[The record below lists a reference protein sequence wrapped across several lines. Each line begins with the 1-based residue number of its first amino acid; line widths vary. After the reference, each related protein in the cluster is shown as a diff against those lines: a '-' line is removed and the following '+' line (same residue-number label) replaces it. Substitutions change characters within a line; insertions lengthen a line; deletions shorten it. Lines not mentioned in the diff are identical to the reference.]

1 MKKWAVRI
9 LMIAFILSIGLNMHY
24 KKVQRNETSDLL
36 ARYKSELLRCS
47 AAFNSVIDDKNKRGP
62 LINRSTASETAAVAL
77 EVSVIL
83 GKHDV
88 VYSLNQQGKVYQAIP
103 YEMTSLLLI
112 SLTKNNKDIDQNVN
126 DVLHVYAEV
135 LKATNVADPDALR
148 IAYTEIRQKIS
159 GSELLK
165 SGINFPELGY

>member
-1 MKKWAVRI
+1 M
-9 LMIAFILSIGLNMHY
+9 
-24 KKVQRNETSDLL
+24 
-36 ARYKSELLRCS
+36 
-47 AAFNSVIDDKNKRGP
+47 
-62 LINRSTASETAAVAL
+62 NRSTASETAAVAL

-83 GKHDV
+83 GKHDSV
-88 VYSLNQQGKVYQAIP
+88 FSLNQQGKVYQAIP

-112 SLTKNNKDIDQNVN
+112 SLTQNNKDIDQNVN

-135 LKATNVADPDALR
+135 LKATNVADPNALR